1 MTDFE
6 VKVTHELLSSQS
18 VGETKIERKRLHGQP
33 HTPTSRASS
42 SGDWSVM
49 RLGGNCA
56 AFLQVDELQEEG
68 LAVPREQAQLTLHL
82 ADKIGRQEELRKASP
97 WNKELHLFGGK

>member
-6 VKVTHELLSSQS
+6 VKVTHEQLSSQS
-18 VGETKIERKRLHGQP
+18 VGETKIERKRLHCQP
-33 HTPTSRASS
+33 HAPTSRATS

-49 RLGGNCA
+49 CLGGNHA

-68 LAVPREQAQLTLHL
+68 LAVPHERAQLTLHL
-82 ADKIGRQEELRKASP
+82 TDKTGRQEELRKASP
-97 WNKELHLFGGK
+97 

>member
-18 VGETKIERKRLHGQP
+18 VGETKIERKHLHGQP
-33 HTPTSRASS
+33 HTPTATAPS

-49 RLGGNCA
+49 RLGGSCA
-56 AFLQVDELQEEG
+56 AFLQVDELQEER
-68 LAVPREQAQLTLHL
+68 LAVPHGRAQLTLHL

-97 WNKELHLFGGK
+97 